1 MYDYLKEQL
10 EGVQDLAIRETPNYH
25 AMITLRRVLIELD
38 KDRRVAFDTFGPTFS
53 ESEYGSVAA
62 RCKLDLSALDD
73 LDQVEELITLF
84 ATFVFKLMIT
94 LYEDGFSVEDI
105 YAMAERDLKLELK

>member
-38 KDRRVAFDTFGPTFS
+38 KDRRVAFDTFGP
-53 ESEYGSVAA
+53 
-62 RCKLDLSALDD
+62 
-73 LDQVEELITLF
+73 LF
-84 ATFVFKLMIT
+84 LRVSTGA
-94 LYEDGFSVEDI
+94 
-105 YAMAERDLKLELK
+105 